1 MQSTIPALVV
11 IASLLAACSSGG
23 GADDPLAVP
32 ADAAGLHAAVA
43 GEAGDEVAVA
53 AFVLDD
59 RLTTAGEERRLFAF
73 DSITKTVTGLILA
86 RLAATGAVAMDTPVG
101 DLLDA
106 GDNGDI
112 TLEQLATH
120 TSGLPRLA
128 PNADGWDGFNL
139 ENPYAGYTAEMAE
152 EGLRRA
158 EQGDDGYS
166 NFGYQLLG
174 LALERATGRPLGEL
188 AAQLVFGPAGMS
200 TASLPQA
207 PGKLDAGSR
216 DGEPAPAWDEQL
228 GGAGGAIGTVGDLA
242 AYARF
247 MLSPPDDVRSSVEFA
262 LQPRSALGAGD
273 TGLAWVTTDGLTWH
287 NGGSAGYSS
296 LIVLD
301 RTNGR
306 AAGFLAADGDVG
318 ADAEH
323 LVFDLLTKLR

>member
-1 MQSTIPALVV
+1 MRGRAIG
-11 IASLLAACSSGG
+11 I
-23 GADDPLAVP
+23 LAVAVLTSACASDAVDQP
-32 ADAAGLHAAVA
+32 AAPVDAAGLRDAVA
-43 GEAGDEVAVA
+43 ASVEVDVAIA
-53 AFVLDD
+53 AFVLDGELTPVGDED
-59 RLTTAGEERRLFAF
+59 RLFSF
-73 DSITKTVTGLILA
+73 DSITKTITGLILA
-86 RLAATGAVAMDTPVG
+86 RLAEAGTVTMDTPVG

-106 GDNGDI
+106 GPNGDI

-128 PNADGWDGFNL
+128 PNADEWDGFSM
-139 ENPYAGYTAEMAE
+139 ENPYAGFTAEMAE

-158 EQGDDGYS
+158 EQGDDEYS

-188 AAQLVFGPAGMS
+188 AAQLVFDPAGMS

-207 PGKLDAGSR
+207 PGRLDPGSR

-247 MLSPPDDVRSSVEFA
+247 MLSPPEDVRSSVELA

-273 TGLAWVTTDGLTWH
+273 TGLGWVATDGFAWH

-301 RTNGR
+301 RANGR

-318 ADAEH
+318 RRAER
-323 LVFDLLTKLR
+323 LVFDLLETLR